1 MDVSSDGRRAATNVV
16 LWLVFFAVLLAV
28 GCIPVFRVH
37 GAFTLDAVLG
47 LFLHLIRAGM
57 FLSVGLLI
65 ESFLMRSKDGRLT
78 QSPKLR
84 SFIHLYWILIMF
96 GILLFIVDAFV
107 YAFAGYHLSTAI
119 RILFADGAA
128 GAGRVLEATGLSP
141 LKILG
146 AVAGA
151 AVFAALSIFLSKKT
165 RNLSMRWNLI
175 VPRRRAWRLFLLC
188 LGLLVG
194 TELLGLRLR
203 NPFLWEEEIRSIPL
217 GFSILR
223 PEAALA
229 SFRVRVKPLQPLA
242 APVSQS
248 ATCQA
253 IQKPDIYII
262 VIESLR
268 RDMMAP
274 DTMPRLSA
282 FAQENTSVSHAITT
296 GNVTHY
302 SWYGLFCGNYP
313 IYFDVAKQNP
323 QLQGSLPIALLRQ
336 AGYQIKMLAT
346 PDTAYQNLESIVF
359 GPQGKLLDQKFHPA
373 DKAPADRDRKVMN
386 EVVRSIRSD
395 PEGGTLRIIAFD
407 STHYDYAWGPD
418 FRPPFS
424 MDNGSQR
431 PYISQENT
439 QRVLETRYRNSVA
452 WVDSLLGE
460 FFDALKTSGRLERS
474 VVIITG
480 DHGEAFWEH
489 GSGTHGSNL
498 MSEQME
504 VAFAMHLPKTK
515 PGRADCIFS
524 LMDVMPSILT
534 EVGIPLPSQDRLP
547 GTPLQQRLTTAE
559 GKRPGS
565 ALTFQ
570 GWNER
575 AFRFALS
582 YEDKR
587 ILYELSSVDPTQSQ
601 KLLIKRIYSLDG
613 NQEIL
618 GKTCDAKASR
628 QCMGDLPRMLE
639 VLPFLEME

>member
-1 MDVSSDGRRAATNVV
+1 
-16 LWLVFFAVLLAV
+16 
-28 GCIPVFRVH
+28 
-37 GAFTLDAVLG
+37 
-47 LFLHLIRAGM
+47 
-57 FLSVGLLI
+57 
-65 ESFLMRSKDGRLT
+65 
-78 QSPKLR
+78 
-84 SFIHLYWILIMF
+84 
-96 GILLFIVDAFV
+96 
-107 YAFAGYHLSTAI
+107 
-119 RILFADGAA
+119 
-128 GAGRVLEATGLSP
+128 
-141 LKILG
+141 
-146 AVAGA
+146 
-151 AVFAALSIFLSKKT
+151 
-165 RNLSMRWNLI
+165 
-175 VPRRRAWRLFLLC
+175 
-188 LGLLVG
+188 
-194 TELLGLRLR
+194 
-203 NPFLWEEEIRSIPL
+203 
-217 GFSILR
+217 
-223 PEAALA
+223 
-229 SFRVRVKPLQPLA
+229 
-242 APVSQS
+242 
-248 ATCQA
+248 
-253 IQKPDIYII
+253 
-262 VIESLR
+262 
-268 RDMMAP
+268 
-274 DTMPRLSA
+274 
-282 FAQENTSVSHAITT
+282 
-296 GNVTHY
+296 
-302 SWYGLFCGNYP
+302 
-313 IYFDVAKQNP
+313 
-323 QLQGSLPIALLRQ
+323 
-336 AGYQIKMLAT
+336 
-346 PDTAYQNLESIVF
+346 
-359 GPQGKLLDQKFHPA
+359 
-373 DKAPADRDRKVMN
+373 
-386 EVVRSIRSD
+386 
-395 PEGGTLRIIAFD
+395 
-407 STHYDYAWGPD
+407 
-418 FRPPFS
+418 

-498 MSEQME
+498 MSEQLE

-515 PGRADCIFS
+515 PGRPDCIFS

-587 ILYELSSVDPTQSQ
+587 ILYELSNVDPTQSQ

-628 QCMGDLPRMLE
+628 QCMSDLPRMLE